1 MAGIKGSNVN
11 KTNSYADTA
20 QKNHTAEQEAMR
32 LKREEAQADA
42 NKKLQD
48 AMLAMVNDGQ
58 ADGQAVP
65 AQVQPTGIPTVA
77 EVVPVQA
84 QPTVAPTTAEVAPV
98 QAQPTV
104 AVAHEVAKVEVDPAI
119 EKTKS
124 KKSSSKKANGLLA
137 TFNDG
142 AIQFNGQFLIKD
154 TKSSESSTIQF
165 TTPSDI
171 ALEVKIKASRDKL
184 TLFELN
190 NLLMALYLEKGIPK
204 EFLERYRK
212 SFN

>member
-32 LKREEAQADA
+32 LKREAAQADA

-65 AQVQPTGIPTVA
+65 AQVQPTVA

-84 QPTVAPTTAEVAPV
+84 QPTVEVAPV
-98 QAQPTV
+98 QVQPTV

>member
-1 MAGIKGSNVN
+1 MAGIKGSKVN

-77 EVVPVQA
+77 EV
-84 QPTVAPTTAEVAPV
+84 APV
-98 QAQPTV
+98 QVQPTV

>member
-32 LKREEAQADA
+32 LKREAAQVDA

-77 EVVPVQA
+77 EV
-84 QPTVAPTTAEVAPV
+84 APV
-98 QAQPTV
+98 QVQPTV